1 MNQNCMD
8 KKTKHKFAFFLSKFP
23 ELPLPLVLGED
34 AHLNFS
40 KTNDPLQQELILQFI
55 QPFEKINSDEFT
67 EWVPCFRIPETH
79 EFHAIVYWR
88 AGLMDYQY
96 VLMTYTKQG
105 DLIDQRTIAG
115 TFSDGKTL
123 TQSVATLDE
132 DWIIS
137 IASGQSDA
145 QQSSYNASSSR
156 AYQLELLP
164 EGKIINVVD

>member
-1 MNQNCMD
+1 MSQNI
-8 KKTKHKFAFFLSKFP
+8 KISFAHFLKKFP
-23 ELPLPLVLGED
+23 ELELPLILGEG
-34 AHLNFS
+34 AHHLFS
-40 KTNDPLQQELILQFI
+40 KTNDPLSNEMILQFI
-55 QPFEKINSDEFT
+55 QPYEKVSSDEFT
-67 EWVPCFRIPETH
+67 EWVPCFKIPETH

-96 VLMTYTKQG
+96 VLMTYTKRG

-115 TFSDGKTL
+115 TFSDGKVL

-137 IASGQSDA
+137 IASGQTDA
-145 QQSSYNASSSR
+145 NQSQFNASANR

-164 EGKIINVVD
+164 EGRIVNVVE